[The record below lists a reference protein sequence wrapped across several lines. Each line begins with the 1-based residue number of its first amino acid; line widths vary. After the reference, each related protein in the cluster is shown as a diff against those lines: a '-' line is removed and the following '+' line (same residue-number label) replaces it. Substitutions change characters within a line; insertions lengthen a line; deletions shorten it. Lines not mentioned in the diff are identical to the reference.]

1 MKNQNDGAHGGGGM
15 AETKKAVQARPLK
28 NKFSFMT

>member
-1 MKNQNDGAHGGGGM
+1 MKNQNDGVRSGSGWM

-28 NKFSFMT
+28 TN